1 MVSSRF
7 YTKTNQPAYLRR
19 IAGQSLS
26 DIRIVPNPYNI
37 ASPGMQYPGEPDKI
51 MFLNIPGHCL
61 IKIYTENGDLI
72 NTIAHENGSGDEPW
86 NSITSSRQVVV
97 SGVYIVHFT
106 VTADYVDPVS
116 GALKYA
122 KGETSIQKM
131 IIIR

>member
-1 MVSSRF
+1 M
-7 YTKTNQPAYLRR
+7 
-19 IAGQSLS
+19 AG
-26 DIRIVPNPYNI
+26 IRIVPNPYNI
-37 ASPGMQYPGEPDKI
+37 AAADMQYPGEPDKI

-72 NTIAHENGSGDEPW
+72 NTISHENGSGDQAW

-106 VTADYVDPVS
+106 VTADYVDPIT
-116 GALKYA
+116 GKLKYA
-122 KGETSIQKM
+122 KGETSFQKM